1 MIKTDIGEIAGYIWH
16 HLDKAGET
24 RVSVVRE
31 EIKKKYSIDDLRF
44 TLALGWLMRENNIR
58 VTVDTENFEASKI
71 KLQ

>member
-16 HLDKAGET
+16 YLDKAGET
-24 RVSVVRE
+24 AVSVVRE
-31 EIKKKYSIDDLRF
+31 EIKKKYSIGDLHF

-58 VTVDTENFEASKI
+58 ITHDKDNFENSKI